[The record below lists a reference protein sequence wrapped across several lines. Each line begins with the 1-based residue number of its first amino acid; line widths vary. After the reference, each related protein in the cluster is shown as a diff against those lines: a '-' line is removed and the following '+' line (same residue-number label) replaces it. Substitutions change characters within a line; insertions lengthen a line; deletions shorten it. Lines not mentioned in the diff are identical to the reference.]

1 MKQFFT
7 LLFVLVVGLSYADA
21 QKVYYYED
29 FENGMPATYKT
40 YDVDNNTPFITAFV
54 TKGLGWTTYLGRAA
68 STSWY
73 NPAGTANDW
82 MVTEAISVPVAS
94 NPNNR
99 VQLVWDEQASSP
111 QYSDG
116 YEVYVTEAGQK
127 VSDFTTKLLTI
138 SPTMAGAASATGAL
152 RAVDLTAYAGKTVYF
167 AFRNNTYDGEALYID
182 NIAMVELT
190 QNEMRSNAIAN
201 KIYNKAGNITIKGTM
216 TNLGWDKVT
225 SFDFN
230 YSIDNGPVAKGNV
243 TGTSIDALS
252 SGTYDCNIPWAVA
265 NSGKHNIA
273 IWPTNINGVS
283 DGLALGDT
291 TNLEVYVY
299 TTAEEVSRTTLM
311 ETYTSSSCPPC
322 KPGNETINTVV
333 NSLTEDKPLQ
343 VKFQQDFP
351 GNGDPYRT
359 VETVNR
365 RDYYSIN
372 AIPDTRIDG
381 DYLAVNPNGLV
392 AANITGAQARKGLV
406 NFDVKYSIDLANQS
420 IKVYGTWTPTVDM
433 LDNTWFELAIAEKTT
448 KKNVT
453 TNGEVSF
460 EHVVKKMVPDENGT
474 SVTGILAYE
483 PQTFEF
489 TYTFPGKYRLPAN
502 GLAANIIDL
511 SKEHSVED
519 FNNLEATMWIENGR
533 DQFVLNATTAA
544 FTTSANEITSI
555 QKFKVYPNP
564 SSQFANV
571 AINVNEALNGK
582 LIVTDILG
590 KVLWSADKNVVVGD
604 NTFDIPVV
612 NQLAP
617 GTYNV
622 TFKSG
627 LKVATTE
634 LIVK

>member
-21 QKVYYYED
+21 QTVYYYED
-29 FENGMPATYKT
+29 FEMGMPATYKT
-40 YDVDNNTPFITAFV
+40 YDVDNNTPV
-54 TKGLGWTTYLGRAA
+54 TTGVTFKGFGWIAYQGRAM
-68 STSWY
+68 STSY
-73 NPAGTANDW
+73 YSPSGTSNDW
-82 MVTEAISVPVAS
+82 MVTEAIPVPVATD
-94 NPNNR
+94 PNNR
-99 VQLVWDEQASSP
+99 VQLVWDEQTSDPSYP
-111 QYSDG
+111 DG
-116 YEVYVTEAGQK
+116 YEVYISESGQT
-127 VSDFTTKLLTI
+127 VADFTTKLLTVA
-138 SPTMAGAASATGAL
+138 PTATSSVGGL
-152 RAVDLTAYAGKTVYF
+152 RSIDLSAYAGKTVYF
-167 AFRNNTYDGEALYID
+167 AFRNNTFDGTYLFLD
-182 NIAMVELT
+182 NIALVELT
-190 QNEMRSNAIAN
+190 QNDMRANSIAN
-201 KIYNKAGNITIKGTM
+201 KIYNKAGNVTIKGVM
-216 TNLGWDKVT
+216 TNLGWDKVS

-243 TGTSIDALS
+243 TGVSIGALAT
-252 SGTYDCNIPWAVA
+252 GTYDCTIPWTASA
-265 NSGKHNIA
+265 SGKHSIA
-273 IWPTNINGVS
+273 IWPTNINGIT
-283 DGLALGDT
+283 DGVALGDT
-291 TNLEVYVY
+291 STLDVYVY
-299 TTAEEVSRTTLM
+299 TTADEVSRNTLM

-322 KPGNETINTVV
+322 KPGNEKITSVV

-351 GNGDPYRT
+351 GTGDPYRT

-381 DYLAVNPNGLV
+381 DYLALNPNGLV
-392 AANITGAQARKGLV
+392 AANITGAQARKGLIT
-406 NFDVKYSIDLANQS
+406 FDAKYSIDVPNQT

-433 LDNTWFELAIAEKTT
+433 MDNTWFELAIAEKTT

-453 TNGEVSF
+453 SNGEVSF

-474 SVTGILAYE
+474 NVTGILANE

-489 TYTFPGKYRLPAN
+489 TYVFPGKYRLPKD
-502 GLAANIIDL
+502 GQAANIIDL
-511 SKEHSVED
+511 TKEHSVED
-519 FNNLEATMWIENGR
+519 FNNLEATMWVENGR
-533 DQFVLNATTAA
+533 DQFVLNATAVA

-564 SSQFANV
+564 SSQYANV

-612 NQLAP
+612 NQLTP

-627 LKVATTE
+627 LKVATQE